1 MSLSQADLSTNR
13 PPFSHWI
20 RSSNS
25 VTQQFLAIGGQ
36 PDFVSLAGGLPASEF
51 YPVEAIKQASA
62 RALDRWG
69 SAALEYGPVE
79 GFPALRAAIADRM
92 SKEHR
97 HRFGIE
103 NILLTTGAMQGLDL
117 IGKVLI
123 DPGDLIVAQFPT
135 YLGALDAW
143 RTRRP
148 AYRRLDWNLDDP
160 DFLHSLRKAK
170 FVYAVPNYSNPTG
183 ALVPQN
189 VRGGLLSRVI
199 EANTWLVEDDPY
211 LPLQLTGAAGS
222 SILAAD
228 VATRS
233 EGAYNG
239 PVIYLGTLSKSVA
252 PGLRVGWIVAE
263 PKIIQLLALAKQCSD
278 LSSSVFSQA
287 VALEFL
293 ESGVEAEIIPR
304 TVACYRER
312 RDALC
317 ASAQALLSEWFEW
330 EVPPG
335 GMFLWARARSL
346 AFDTNQL
353 YSHALQEKVAF
364 VPSSVFD
371 PDGALT
377 NAMRVNFTR
386 NTPDRLEEGVRRLRR
401 AVERYLSEESKGRT

>member
-1 MSLSQADLSTNR
+1 MSLSQADLSTSR
-13 PPFSHWI
+13 PAFSHWI
-20 RSSNS
+20 RSSNN

-36 PDFVSLAGGLPASEF
+36 PDFVSLAGGLPAAEL

-62 RALDRWG
+62 RALDHWG

-79 GFPALRAAIADRM
+79 GFPALRAAIAERM

-97 HRFGIE
+97 RRFGIE
-103 NILLTTGAMQGLDL
+103 NVLLTTGAMQGLDL

-148 AYRRLDWNLDDP
+148 SYWKLDWNLDDA
-160 DFLHSLRKAK
+160 DFLGALSRAK

-183 ALVPQN
+183 ALVPQDA
-189 VRGGLLSRVI
+189 RGGLLSRVI
-199 EANTWLVEDDPY
+199 SAKTWLVEDDPY
-211 LPLQLTGAAGS
+211 LPLQLTGAAGP

-228 VATRS
+228 AATRPD
-233 EGAYNG
+233 GRYDG
-239 PVIYLGTLSKSVA
+239 PVVYLGTLSKSVV
-252 PGLRVGWIVAE
+252 PGLRVGWVVAE
-263 PKIIQLLALAKQCSD
+263 PKMIQLLALAKQCSD
-278 LSSSVFSQA
+278 LSGSMFSQA

-293 ESGVEAEIIPR
+293 DSGVESEIIPR
-304 TVACYRER
+304 IVACYRER

-317 ASAQALLSEWFEW
+317 AGVEAQLGEWFEW

-335 GMFLWARARSL
+335 GMFLWARAKSP
-346 AFDTNQL
+346 AFDTNRL
-353 YSHALQEKVAF
+353 YSFALQEKVAF

-377 NAMRVNFTR
+377 SAMRLNFTR
-386 NTPDRLEEGVRRLRR
+386 NVPDHLEEGVCRLRR
-401 AVERYLSEESKGRT
+401 AVERYLSS